1 MKKRIAGLFL
11 VVAMFIFAL
20 AGCAG
25 KGTENQNTDND
36 GNNPGTSQQ
45 TVSDDG
51 SNNENSNDGEGYFN
65 FVDGIRITDKYVFEV
80 PDGLD
85 CDTVYVVECDSS
97 SEMVKSFNEDEI
109 MIISF
114 FDVIFSNK
122 GELVAE
128 VAIYVCA
135 DEELTE
141 IFTDEGYIVP
151 DEDSEVAMYIMETEE
166 LAQYIEMYQENEL
179 LPDSFTPEDY
189 AEFQAENYGGTIL
202 KEIQ

>member
-1 MKKRIAGLFL
+1 MKKRVVGLLL
-11 VVAMFIFAL
+11 VVAIVIFAL

-25 KGTENQNTDND
+25 NQNTDND

-51 SNNENSNDGEGYFN
+51 SNDENSNDGEEYSN
-65 FVDGIRITDKYVFEV
+65 FVDGVKITDKYVFEV

-85 CDTVYVVECDSS
+85 CDTVYVVECDSN
-97 SEMVKSFNEDEI
+97 SEMVKSFNEDET
-109 MIISF
+109 MLISF
-114 FDVIFSNK
+114 FDVILSNK

-135 DEELTE
+135 DEAFTE
-141 IFTDEGYIVP
+141 IFTDEGYTVP

-166 LAQYIEMYQENEL
+166 LAQYIEMYQENDL
-179 LPDSFTPEDY
+179 LPDSFTPKDY
-189 AEFQAENYGGTIL
+189 AEFQAENYGANI
-202 KEIQ
+202 K